1 MDGAEGYQF
10 RLSSIASTVL
20 WRKALRSNMKPA
32 TTMRPDVRRTPPRTE
47 KAAAGDAAHGLPK
60 IDHLGGL
67 IASEDISTPSL
78 RQAASRLQAR
88 FGMSFSTATVT
99 AICAGLA
106 IREVHQ

>member
-1 MDGAEGYQF
+1 
-10 RLSSIASTVL
+10 
-20 WRKALRSNMKPA
+20 MKPT
-32 TTMRPDVRRTPPRTE
+32 TTMRPDVRRAPPRTE

-67 IASEDISTPSL
+67 IGSEDIPTPSL